1 MAQFFWKHRP
11 NPTFRADFKSI
22 EACALATRHL
32 CQNLVPQIWGLPNSQ
47 GPITTNDIALN
58 VWWTLKMIMRIG
70 SKLRF
75 CYWIEV
81 SSKAIKMRNDFSLIF
96 FFPITSVLVLYTG
109 ILFGVT
115 LELVHEGTFLFV
127 RSRKCQK
134 HRVVI
139 RLHATCRFHR
149 YEVTCIH
156 PRIVPHKKWPVARI
170 LRVHDPCITEI
181 SVVGLIF

>member
-1 MAQFFWKHRP
+1 
-11 NPTFRADFKSI
+11 
-22 EACALATRHL
+22 
-32 CQNLVPQIWGLPNSQ
+32 
-47 GPITTNDIALN
+47 
-58 VWWTLKMIMRIG
+58 MRIG

-149 YEVTCIH
+149 YEVPCIH
-156 PRIVPHKKWPVARI
+156 PTYCYVASAAQATSSPIVMQAGKSKERMRGSLCANFQGACLLGPQALADGHHQN
-170 LRVHDPCITEI
+170 LF
-181 SVVGLIF
+181 LIKTTLCSYSKG